1 MSVQSS
7 VSEGV
12 TSAGREEARS
22 PSGQSPTHVQPAD
35 ANGEASAPAGDAV
48 APAAEEVAPAEAVE
62 PATSAAAVSAT
73 CGGLAPSATGVVQP
87 SSPEANVS
95 PASCGCQAEPDGT
108 KVFALGEL
116 SYDFGTE
123 ARLDYFVQQ
132 LGSES
137 NALDPVEMASFLGE
151 EGSENAE
158 NANALIWTL
167 NIDATPVYAI
177 RPDNEFAVMTYL
189 RLVRFLVDQEKH
201 GVERVSAAG
210 HISGTTRLFNGT
222 LVPTISPVLRGMH
235 NWNSEDLIG
244 AIFNGGKS
252 GGEESAKA
260 PGGEAGA
267 AHEAQTTGV
276 LNFMQRVYYE
286 LRNLGTSAQ
295 DRAMNYAATNAF
307 QLKEVFEDAFKEDL
321 QLDRIGVEPSPIC
334 RPDSDCWDVKLQFFD
349 PVKIHERARKVYR
362 YTIDVSDVV
371 PVTVGKLRT
380 WYVY

>member
-1 MSVQSS
+1 MLRNGLIHL
-7 VSEGV
+7 SE
-12 TSAGREEARS
+12 
-22 PSGQSPTHVQPAD
+22 
-35 ANGEASAPAGDAV
+35 
-48 APAAEEVAPAEAVE
+48 
-62 PATSAAAVSAT
+62 SAAAKKVV
-73 CGGLAPSATGVVQP
+73 TGTPLRAMSRRFVP
-87 SSPEANVS
+87 
-95 PASCGCQAEPDGT
+95 
-108 KVFALGEL
+108 GE
-116 SYDFGTE
+116 T
-123 ARLDYFVQQ
+123 V
-132 LGSES
+132 
-137 NALDPVEMASFLGE
+137 
-151 EGSENAE
+151 
-158 NANALIWTL
+158 
-167 NIDATPVYAI
+167 
-177 RPDNEFAVMTYL
+177 
-189 RLVRFLVDQEKH
+189 
-201 GVERVSAAG
+201 
-210 HISGTTRLFNGT
+210 
-222 LVPTISPVLRGMH
+222 
-235 NWNSEDLIG
+235 EDLIG